1 MSAFSDTS
9 NKNGLI
15 QNIESLCNLGDA
27 GISGNTTL
35 MAKITGFVNQAN
47 QDVAIAIMQADKRW
61 QYDDFNNTDLPRAAA
76 TLVASQR
83 DYTLPAASSSGNAA
97 TLLGIVKVVVLDA
110 NSTPQERILRLTNKD
125 EGSLN
130 NQYATAGLPLVYKLV
145 GNSIKI
151 WPAADSGTNVTLASG
166 LIIYFKRTPVAF
178 TVSTT
183 TTQPG
188 FMAPFHDILEFAAAG
203 KYMLPIDKKLG
214 ESYLDRAAFRTEK
227 LLEAYAHE
235 NEDSKTEIKFA
246 RRRSSR

>member
-1 MSAFSDTS
+1 MTQFSDTT

-27 GISGNTTL
+27 GISGNSTL
-35 MAKITGFVNQAN
+35 LAKITGLINQAN
-47 QDVAIAIMQADKRW
+47 QDVAIALMQVDKRW

-76 TLVASQR
+76 TLVADQR

-97 TLLGIVKVVVLDA
+97 TLLGIVKVVVLNS
-110 NSTPQERILRLTNKD
+110 NSTPQEKVLTLTNKD
-125 EGSLN
+125 EAFLN
-130 NQYATAGLPLVYKLV
+130 NQYASSGLPLVYKLV

-151 WPAADSGTNVTLASG
+151 WPAADSGTQVTLASG

-178 TVSTT
+178 TTATT

-188 FMAPFHDILEFAAAG
+188 FMAPFHDVLEYAVAG
-203 KYMLPIDKKLG
+203 KYMMPLNKKLA
-214 ESYLDRAAFRTEK
+214 ESYLSMAEIRKAA

-235 NEDSKTEIKFA
+235 NEDSETKIRF

>member
-1 MSAFSDTS
+1 MTQFSDTT

-15 QNIESLCNLGDA
+15 QNIESLCNLGDG

-35 MAKITGFVNQAN
+35 MAKITGLINTAN
-47 QDVAIAIMQADKRW
+47 QDVAIALMQADKRW

-76 TLVASQR
+76 TLVAGQR

-97 TLLGIVKVVVLDA
+97 TLLGIEKIVVLDA
-110 NSTPQERILRLTNKD
+110 NSTPQERVLKLTNRED
-125 EGSLN
+125 AELN
-130 NQYATAGLPLVYKLV
+130 NRHATSALPIWYKLV
-145 GNSIKI
+145 GNSVKI
-151 WPAADSGTNVTLASG
+151 WPAADSGANVTLASG

-183 TTQPG
+183 STQPG
-188 FMAPFHDILEFAAAG
+188 FMGPFHDVLEYMVAG
-203 KYMLPIDKKLG
+203 KYMLPVSRKLAENYIALAG
-214 ESYLDRAAFRTEK
+214 IRMAA

-235 NEDSKTEIKFA
+235 NEDNKTEIKF